1 MGSPA
6 TSGYRRSGDL
16 PVPGREWLADPV
28 AVSPRCSRAWWR
40 SCLLVGPG
48 SGGGQPQVL
57 SRMVA
62 LLPAGGSGFG
72 VAVSPRCSRAWWRSF
87 LLVGPGSG
95 WRSAPGALAH
105 GGAPS
110 CCVPVA
116 RYIDRLYTT
125 DLRLTCPWR
134 QSV

>member
-40 SCLLVGPG
+40 SFLLVGPG

-87 LLVGPGSG
+87 LLRTCRPLHRPVVYD
-95 WRSAPGALAH
+95 RSQADMSVEAKCLKCQLEPDL
-105 GGAPS
+105 S
-110 CCVPVA
+110 LSRA
-116 RYIDRLYTT
+116 RQCKVDPTL
-125 DLRLTCPWR
+125 
-134 QSV
+134 

>member
-1 MGSPA
+1 MVALLPAGGS
-6 TSGYRRSGDL
+6 GFG
-16 PVPGREWLADPV
+16 
-28 AVSPRCSRAWWR
+28 WR
-40 SCLLVGPG
+40 SAPG
-48 SGGGQPQVL
+48 ALAHGGAPSCWWVRVRGGGQPQVL

-62 LLPAGGSGFG
+62 LLPAGWLGSG
-72 VAVSPRCSRAWWRSF
+72 VSVSPRCSRAWWRSF
-87 LLVGPGSG
+87 RLVGPGSG

-125 DLRLTCPWR
+125 DRRLDR
-134 QSV
+134 KSVV